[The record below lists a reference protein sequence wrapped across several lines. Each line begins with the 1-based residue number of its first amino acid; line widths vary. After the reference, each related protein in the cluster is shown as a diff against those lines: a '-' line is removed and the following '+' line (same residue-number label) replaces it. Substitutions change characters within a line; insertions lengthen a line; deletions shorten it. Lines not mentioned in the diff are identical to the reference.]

1 MRKGTELGRVRGLGA
16 AKTGTGHWWMQ
27 RVTAAGNIAVMTW
40 FIVSLLRLP
49 SLDYLTVTTWLHR
62 PVVAV
67 PMLLFIA
74 SVFYHFRLGVQ
85 VMLEDY
91 LHGEGTKVIAI
102 TLLNFYA
109 AGTATA
115 AGFAVLKLA
124 FGGR

>member
-16 AKTGTGHWWMQ
+16 ARSGVGHWWMQ
-27 RVTAAGNIAVMTW
+27 RVTAAGNLAVFTW

-49 SLDYLTVTTWLHR
+49 AHDYVTVTSWLR
-62 PVVAV
+62 QPVAAL
-67 PMLLFIA
+67 PMLLLIL

-102 TLLNFYA
+102 ALLNFYA
-109 AGTATA
+109 IGTGVAAT
-115 AGFAVLKLA
+115 FAVLKLA
-124 FGGR
+124 FGAR